1 MYIPAHRSG
10 ISEVSLSR
18 MSLILTL
25 LLATVTHEGAAQRIP
40 LTPREAEAEGV
51 RFARGAVPTRMASEF
66 QGVFRGSADR
76 RCVTPYTEEVL
87 DVSRRAVSP
96 LRSGEF
102 IVGYGALIANYPTKI
117 VWMPLHN
124 PSDYPDTLL
133 IRAVRLGHPG
143 DSLRVSVS
151 YWGWSGTRANSGYV
165 SGMSFPSAGTWLV
178 VTTAGNDWGCFQLS
192 VAD

>member
-1 MYIPAHRSG
+1 
-10 ISEVSLSR
+10 LSR
-18 MSLILTL
+18 ISLIPML
-25 LLATVTHEGAAQRIP
+25 LIATVTHGGAAQRIP
-40 LTPREAEAEGV
+40 STRQDAEAEGV
-51 RFARGAVPTRMASEF
+51 RFARGAAPARMASAF
-66 QGVFRGSADR
+66 QGLFRGSADR
-76 RCVTPYTEEVL
+76 RCVKPYTEGVL
-87 DVSRRAVSP
+87 DVSPRAVSP

-102 IVGYGALIANYPTKI
+102 IVGYGALIANFPTKI

-124 PSDYPDTLL
+124 PSDYPDTLR

-165 SGMSFPSAGTWLV
+165 SGMSFPFAGTWLV